1 MRTILL
7 RLVPFAFFVLAAAPA
22 QAADLEGPLT
32 QGGLVIGTTVAG
44 SQVIL
49 DGRQVR
55 VSPEGAFVIGFGRD
69 AAPESVLT
77 LRAPDGR
84 EEVRRLAIEK
94 RSYKVQRIDG
104 LPKRQVTPPETE
116 WKRIKAEQDM
126 IASVRRRDSAMLLL
140 REGFAWPARGR
151 ISGVYGSQ
159 RILNGEPKRP
169 HFGVD
174 VAAPKGT
181 PVHAAAAG
189 LVALV
194 HDAMYYTGK
203 TVMLDHGHGVTSV
216 YIHMSKIVVRD
227 GETVRQG
234 QPIGAIGKSGRATGP
249 HLHWGVYWGE
259 TPLDPALLV
268 PPMPESAAKK

>member
-1 MRTILL
+1 MRTILQ
-7 RLVPFAFFVLAAAPA
+7 RLVPIAFLVLAAAPA
-22 QAADLEGPLT
+22 QAAELEGPLM
-32 QGGLVIGTTVAG
+32 QGGLVVGTAAPG
-44 SQVIL
+44 SQVIF
-49 DGRQVR
+49 DGQQVR
-55 VSPEGAFVIGFGRD
+55 VSPEGTFVIGFGRD
-69 AAPESVLT
+69 AAQESVLT
-77 LRAPDGR
+77 LRAPGGR

-104 LPKRQVTPPETE
+104 LPKRQVTPPESV

-126 IASVRRRDSAMLLL
+126 IVAVRRRDSALLLL
-140 REGFAWPARGR
+140 RDGFAWPAQGR

-159 RILNGEPKRP
+159 RILNGKPKRP

-189 LVALV
+189 VVALM
-194 HDAMYYTGK
+194 HDDMYYTGK

-268 PPMPESAAKK
+268 PPMPASAAKK

>member
-1 MRTILL
+1 MRTILQ
-7 RLVPFAFFVLAAAPA
+7 RLVPIAFLVLAAAPA
-22 QAADLEGPLT
+22 QAAELEGPLM
-32 QGGLVIGTTVAG
+32 QGGLVVGTAAPG
-44 SQVIL
+44 SQVIF
-49 DGRQVR
+49 DGQQVR
-55 VSPEGAFVIGFGRD
+55 VSPEGTFVIGFGRD
-69 AAPESVLT
+69 AAQESVLT
-77 LRAPDGR
+77 LRAPGGR
-84 EEVRRLAIEK
+84 EAARRLAIAE
-94 RSYKVQRIDG
+94 RSRQVQRIDG
-104 LPKRQVTPPETE
+104 LPKRQVTPPESV

-126 IASVRRRDSAMLLL
+126 IVAVRRRDSALLLL
-140 REGFAWPARGR
+140 RDGFAWPAQGR

-159 RILNGEPKRP
+159 RILNGKPKRP

-189 LVALV
+189 VVALM
-194 HDAMYYTGK
+194 HDDMYYTGK

-268 PPMPESAAKK
+268 PPMPASAAKK